1 MASYAS
7 SSGWNNNAHLPVPGA
22 VPGAFHSKVLS
33 FCHSSLSIVGI
44 TIQFFIEEAEF
55 HKA

>member
-1 MASYAS
+1 MFTYYVS
-7 SSGWNNNAHLPVPGA
+7 GA